1 MKTAASRLPLLAG
14 MMVLALLSI
23 TETGFARERA
33 IEKPFYQ
40 NNNLYIAPE
49 SNATVERWCKQ
60 ERTRKFGSSVPW
72 PYGFIVRYT
81 VDHEHRDALFSPDI
95 EAFVLQRIVPAIK
108 NTCGSAIEI
117 PNSFHIHFQMSNRK
131 KGGNDVI
138 RDQLMFRYRN
148 GKVIQTSYAPG
159 AEMIQG
165 KSTEEI
171 EAMRNTV
178 PKVLER
184 LDTVVAKI
192 GPFTIYPHYYPLC
205 TELGIEVDAVFDIPA
220 EQRDDWI
227 EGKYGSNT
235 PNNGYDLFFEKD
247 VWPALKKSCGARYNR
262 VRVHFFE
269 EGSTD
274 FYDMMAFKVLAPG
287 YTKSKSYNGIIETHN
302 MSKKAIEVATLK
314 RNKELFGECT
324 DGPFCDKLG
333 GIYFN
338 AIYRNDIHTVRRINA
353 ALNRKYKAATRFDLN
368 FLVHLSGKYMYDYS
382 QYAVSHEVLT
392 GDRTSACFRAGAKTI
407 DTRTVTEVINYEDQY
422 GIPQGSAG
430 GIEIGKKYRI
440 NPEFIGLSKR
450 VVGPASGEMG
460 DFLASYFNLE
470 KMRAI
475 LSGLEQ
481 VISQTA
487 CESPELRQ
495 FERNLVSMTERSLR
509 GWKDSP
515 EPPVKTSATEV
526 TAPQPVVVTPSSS
539 SEETHSPAID
549 SSSDNSIAP
558 TKNRQRIRSESVQ
571 PRIQQ
576 EAREQT
582 VRNQRT
588 RTTISPEKQQAMMA
602 EVRAVTETMTK
613 TQQATIQE
621 FVTRLKN
628 AGSTAE
634 RTKITQEMRAF
645 QESSA
650 QELQKAMA
658 EIQQR
663 YQ

>member
-1 MKTAASRLPLLAG
+1 MNTAENRLPLMAS
-14 MMVLALLSI
+14 MMVLALLSFPN
-23 TETGFARERA
+23 TGFARERA

-40 NNNLYIAPE
+40 TDKLYIAPE
-49 SNATVERWCKQ
+49 SNASVERWCKQ
-60 ERTRKFGSSVPW
+60 DRTRKYGASTPW

-81 VDHEHRDALFSPDI
+81 VDHEQRDTLFAPGV
-95 EAFVLQRIVPAIK
+95 EAFVLQHIVPAIK
-108 NTCGSAIEI
+108 NTCGIVKEI
-117 PNSFHIHFQMSNRK
+117 PKSFHIHFQMSNRK

-138 RDQLMFRYRN
+138 RDQLMFRYRG

-159 AEMIQG
+159 TEMIIG

-178 PKVLER
+178 PKVSER

-220 EQRDDWI
+220 DQRDGWI
-227 EGKYGSNT
+227 EEKYGSNT

-247 VWPALKKSCGARYNR
+247 IWPALKKSCGGRYTR

-274 FYDMMAFKVLAPG
+274 FYDMMAFKVVAPS
-287 YTKSKSYNGIIETHN
+287 YAESKSYNGIIETHN
-302 MSKKAIEVATLK
+302 MSKKAIAVATLK
-314 RNKELFGECT
+314 RNKELFGECN

-333 GIYFN
+333 GVYFD
-338 AIYRNDIHTVRRINA
+338 AIYRNDIQTVRRINA
-353 ALNRKYKAATRFDLN
+353 VLNQKYKAATRFDLN
-368 FLVHLSGKYMYDYS
+368 FLVHLS
-382 QYAVSHEVLT
+382 VSHEVVT
-392 GDRTSACFRAGAKTI
+392 GDRTSACFRAGAKTV

-440 NPEFIGLSKR
+440 TPEFIGLSNKI
-450 VVGPASGEMG
+450 VGPASGAMG

-481 VISQTA
+481 VIRQTP

-509 GWKDSP
+509 GWKDST
-515 EPPVKTSATEV
+515 ESPVKTSAPET
-526 TAPQPVVVTPSSS
+526 TAPQSVTVTPPAKSSIP
-539 SEETHSPAID
+539 ETHSPATSD
-549 SSSDNSIAP
+549 SSYDNSVTP
-558 TKNRQRIRSESVQ
+558 TQNRQRIRSQSIQ
-571 PRIQQ
+571 PQIQQ
-576 EAREQT
+576 EAREHT
-582 VRNQRT
+582 VRNHRARPT
-588 RTTISPEKQQAMMA
+588 LSPEQRQAMAA
-602 EVRAVTETMTK
+602 EVKAAAEAIRK

-621 FVTRLKN
+621 FITRLQN
-628 AGSTAE
+628 AGSMAE
-634 RTKITQEMRAF
+634 RTKIAEEMRAY
-645 QESSA
+645 QDSA
-650 QELQKAMA
+650 PLELQKAME